1 VTLEHD
7 DDSRPAA
14 ARGLALP
21 TSVVIPAH
29 NRATTVARAVTSALA
44 QTTPAAEVLVVD
56 DGSDDN
62 TTNAAREAGARVLQ
76 HEGTRGAG
84 AARNTGV
91 SAATQ
96 PWIAFLDSDDE
107 WLPHHLSAVWSL
119 RADHVLVAGSG
130 LARMNNGMQR
140 HLGPPESNGRMLGS
154 PLDVATTSIIVT
166 SAVLAR
172 RDAIEE
178 AGGFSEEVEPKPQVE
193 DFDLWLR
200 LLERGT
206 GYVSPQVSVVY
217 HEQAGAGPV
226 AGPGLQIAR
235 RRVLESYTDRPWFR
249 AEVLDAW
256 QGIMSWDA
264 ARAAQRSG
272 DYSAAAR
279 HLAAISR
286 SRAGV
291 AAVLTELKVRYR
303 ARRRSTRVGA
313 SGQPTLALVDGGLAQ
328 DSVPGGFAVVVPSGS
343 TKAARYVSLARRPAA
358 AVVAARRSE
367 RLLVRALGM
376 QPITPQSVRSRGD

>member
-1 VTLEHD
+1 
-7 DDSRPAA
+7 
-14 ARGLALP
+14 
-21 TSVVIPAH
+21 
-29 NRATTVARAVTSALA
+29 
-44 QTTPAAEVLVVD
+44 
-56 DGSDDN
+56 
-62 TTNAAREAGARVLQ
+62 
-76 HEGTRGAG
+76 
-84 AARNTGV
+84 
-91 SAATQ
+91 
-96 PWIAFLDSDDE
+96 
-107 WLPHHLSAVWSL
+107 
-119 RADHVLVAGSG
+119 
-130 LARMNNGMQR
+130 MNNGMQR

-154 PLDVATTSIIVT
+154 PLDVATSSIIVT

-279 HLAAISR
+279 HLAAIAR

-303 ARRRSTRVGA
+303 GRRRSTRVGA
-313 SGQPTLALVDGGLAQ
+313 SGQPTLAILDADHAGDWALDGYVLVIP
-328 DSVPGGFAVVVPSGS
+328 PGP
-343 TKAARYVSLARRPAA
+343 TKLARYLALTRRPAA
-358 AVVAARRSE
+358 AALAATPVE
-367 RLLVRALGM
+367 RVLVRALGM
-376 QPITPQSVRSRGD
+376 QPITPRSDRSRAH